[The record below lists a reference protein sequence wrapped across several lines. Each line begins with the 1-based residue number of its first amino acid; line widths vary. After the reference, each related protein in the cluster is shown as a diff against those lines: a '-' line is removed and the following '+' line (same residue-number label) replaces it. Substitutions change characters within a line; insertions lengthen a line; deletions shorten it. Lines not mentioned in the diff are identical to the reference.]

1 MAKVL
6 TTGSSVKCPH
16 GFAITFTSTA
26 TLRVGGA
33 QVVRASDLTGA
44 TISCT
49 AQSKCVSI
57 AAAPLTTTSAVL
69 QDGGSPV
76 VLVTAISTNF
86 GTCTVDA
93 GHDLLQ
99 TE

>member
-6 TTGSSVKCPH
+6 TTSSSVKCPH
-16 GFAITFTSTA
+16 GFIITFTSTA
-26 TLRVGGA
+26 SLRVGGA
-33 QVVRASDLTGA
+33 PVVRASDLEGA
-44 TISCT
+44 VIGCT

-57 AAAPLTTTSAVL
+57 AAAPLTTTSSLL

-76 VLVTAISTNF
+76 VLVTAVRTNINA
-86 GTCTVDA
+86 CEVEP